1 MKVLPVHRLQKY
13 FRELE
18 MAEDAKLQAKGI
30 TYIGGPEQLSEAL
43 LAEEQEPLPGH
54 YTIQYSHDCPDCRRW
69 QMCTAVVL
77 VAMGLVVWVCGR

>member
-1 MKVLPVHRLQKY
+1 MKVLPIHRLQSY

-18 MAEDAKLQAKGI
+18 LEEDRKLKSAAGF

-43 LAEEQEPLPGH
+43 LSEQEPLPGH
-54 YTIQYSHDCPDCRRW
+54 YTVHATCPECRRW